1 MMILK
6 NMAILVL
13 FIFFLL
19 STIVPTGQGIPGGPG
34 VLEYCRFGAD
44 GMAFLSAGA
53 GVVAWLDCR
62 HHREP
67 VGFRTL
73 LVCAMLLITMFF
85 VVTYA

>member
-19 STIVPTGQGIPGGPG
+19 STIVPRRHEVPGGLG
-34 VLEYCRFGAD
+34 VLEYCGFGVD
-44 GMAFLSAGA
+44 VMAFLSAVA
-53 GVVAWLDCR
+53 GVLVWLDCR
-62 HHREP
+62 QHREP